1 MIICVESLHSSYDKV
16 KENNSMS
23 VESITEIK
31 SILFKHTK
39 KLNVYP
45 IAELQLF
52 GSFSNETHSKDS
64 DIDIVVFFK
73 DSVGYF
79 ELFEIKEYLESI
91 TGRSVDLV
99 TPTGLH
105 PALRDT
111 ILLEAKSVWR
121 ADAA

>member
-1 MIICVESLHSSYDKV
+1 MA
-16 KENNSMS
+16 
-23 VESITEIK
+23 
-31 SILFKHTK
+31 LFQMRCI
-39 KLNVYP
+39 V
-45 IAELQLF
+45 
-52 GSFSNETHSKDS
+52 KDS

-73 DSVGYF
+73 YSVGYF
-79 ELFEIKEYLESI
+79 ELFELKEYLESI

-121 ADAA
+121 ADVA